1 MNHDDR
7 EALAARLAKILGRE
21 DPEEPGWRHRDLDI
35 PLSIRCRITED
46 GVQLDLDV
54 TPLVAE
60 RVIKLLAG
68 IRWQDT

>member
-1 MNHDDR
+1 MNHHDQCK
-7 EALAARLAKILGRE
+7 LAARLAKILGRE
-21 DPEEPGWRHRDLDI
+21 DPEEPGWRHRDPDV
-35 PLSIRCRITED
+35 PLTVRCRVTE
-46 GVQLDLDV
+46 GSVELDLDV